1 MAFIT
6 LTPDSLPR
14 RDITNKQEKMGFN
27 TDNIVDL
34 KPSNDGG
41 TIIYTISGIRTV
53 EETFDEVMAKCSE

>member
-6 LTPDSLPR
+6 LTPNLLTR
-14 RDITNKQEKMGFN
+14 IDITNRQEKMGFN

>member
-6 LTPDSLPR
+6 LTPNLLTR
-14 RDITNKQEKMGFN
+14 IDITNRQEKMGFN

-41 TIIYTISGIRTV
+41 TVIYTISGIRTV

>member
-6 LTPDSLPR
+6 LTPDSLTR
-14 RDITNKQEKMGFN
+14 RDITNKQEQMGFN

-41 TIIYTISGIRTV
+41 TIIHTISGIRTV

>member
-6 LTPDSLPR
+6 LTPNLLTRKDV
-14 RDITNKQEKMGFN
+14 TNRQEKMGFN
-27 TDNIVDL
+27 TDNIVDIR
-34 KPSNDGG
+34 PSNDGG

>member
-6 LTPDSLPR
+6 LTPDSLTR
-14 RDITNKQEKMGFN
+14 RDISNRQEKMGFN

-41 TIIYTISGIRTV
+41 TVIYTISGIRTV

>member
-6 LTPDSLPR
+6 LTPNLLTR
-14 RDITNKQEKMGFN
+14 VDITNRQEKMGFN

-41 TIIYTISGIRTV
+41 TVIYTISGIRTV